1 MITLRHLSFFIALIE
16 EQNFTRAAQKCFVT
30 QPTLSSGL
38 RELELRLNVILFE
51 RDNKNVR
58 LTEFGRK
65 IEPKVRDILR
75 QIHDIHTDAAHAL
88 QPEEGPLHLGIIPT
102 IAPYLLSDITNILQ
116 MNYAKLQIFVHED
129 ITENI
134 LQKLHEGA
142 IDLGIIALPLHLR
155 ENILQKLHEGAI
167 DLGIIAL
174 PFDTGSLKTAV
185 IGDDP
190 FYLASPIQEPFW
202 QEERTQPLLLLSQGH
217 CLQKHALSALPGRF
231 HHDTSYA
238 TTNLHTLM
246 ALVASG
252 FGSTLVPALAVKS
265 LPKTQDTFRLTALK
279 NAQPRQIALVWRSQS
294 VRHKLYENFHPL
306 LCDMFKEILSP

>member
-38 RELELRLNVILFE
+38 RELELRLNVTLFE

-75 QIHDIHTDAAHAL
+75 QIHDIHIDAAHAL

-134 LQKLHEGA
+134 LQKLH
-142 IDLGIIALPLHLR
+142 D
-155 ENILQKLHEGAI
+155 GAI

-306 LCDMFKEILSP
+306 LCDMFKEIIIQ

>member
-142 IDLGIIALPLHLR
+142 IDLGIIALP
-155 ENILQKLHEGAI
+155 
-167 DLGIIAL
+167 
-174 PFDTGSLKTAV
+174 FDTGSLKTAV

-190 FYLASPIQEPFW
+190 FYLASPVQEPFW
-202 QEERTQPLLLLSQGH
+202 QEEQTQPLLLLSQGH

>member
-75 QIHDIHTDAAHAL
+75 QIHDIHIDAAHAL

-116 MNYAKLQIFVHED
+116 MNYAKLEIFVHED
-129 ITENI
+129 IT
-134 LQKLHEGA
+134 
-142 IDLGIIALPLHLR
+142 

-306 LCDMFKEILSP
+306 LCDMFKEIIIQ

>member
-134 LQKLHEGA
+134 LQKLH
-142 IDLGIIALPLHLR
+142 D
-155 ENILQKLHEGAI
+155 GAI

-306 LCDMFKEILSP
+306 LCDMFKEISIQ

>member
-129 ITENI
+129 IT
-134 LQKLHEGA
+134 
-142 IDLGIIALPLHLR
+142 

>member
-142 IDLGIIALPLHLR
+142 IDLGIIALP
-155 ENILQKLHEGAI
+155 
-167 DLGIIAL
+167 
-174 PFDTGSLKTAV
+174 FDTGSLKTAV

-265 LPKTQDTFRLTALK
+265 LPKTHDTFRLTALK

-306 LCDMFKEILSP
+306 LCEMFKEILSP

>member
-129 ITENI
+129 IT
-134 LQKLHEGA
+134 
-142 IDLGIIALPLHLR
+142 

-306 LCDMFKEILSP
+306 LCEMFKEILSP

>member
-142 IDLGIIALPLHLR
+142 IDLGIIALP
-155 ENILQKLHEGAI
+155 
-167 DLGIIAL
+167 
-174 PFDTGSLKTAV
+174 FDTGSLKKAV

-306 LCDMFKEILSP
+306 LCDMFKEISIQ

>member
-75 QIHDIHTDAAHAL
+75 QIHDIHIDAAHAL

-134 LQKLHEGA
+134 LQKLH
-142 IDLGIIALPLHLR
+142 D
-155 ENILQKLHEGAI
+155 GAI

-306 LCDMFKEILSP
+306 LCDMFKEIIIQ

>member
-142 IDLGIIALPLHLR
+142 IDLGIIALP
-155 ENILQKLHEGAI
+155 
-167 DLGIIAL
+167 
-174 PFDTGSLKTAV
+174 FDTGSLKTAV

-252 FGSTLVPALAVKS
+252 FGSTLVPALAAKS

-306 LCDMFKEILSP
+306 LCDMFKEISIQ

>member
-75 QIHDIHTDAAHAL
+75 QIHDIHIDAAHAL

-129 ITENI
+129 IT
-134 LQKLHEGA
+134 
-142 IDLGIIALPLHLR
+142 

-306 LCDMFKEILSP
+306 LCDMFKEISIQ

>member
-129 ITENI
+129 IT
-134 LQKLHEGA
+134 
-142 IDLGIIALPLHLR
+142 

-306 LCDMFKEILSP
+306 LCDMFKEISIQ

>member
-129 ITENI
+129 IT
-134 LQKLHEGA
+134 
-142 IDLGIIALPLHLR
+142 

-306 LCDMFKEILSP
+306 LCDMFKEIII

>member
-142 IDLGIIALPLHLR
+142 IDLGIIALP
-155 ENILQKLHEGAI
+155 
-167 DLGIIAL
+167 
-174 PFDTGSLKTAV
+174 FDTGSLKTAV

-202 QEERTQPLLLLSQGH
+202 QEEQTQPLLLLSQGH